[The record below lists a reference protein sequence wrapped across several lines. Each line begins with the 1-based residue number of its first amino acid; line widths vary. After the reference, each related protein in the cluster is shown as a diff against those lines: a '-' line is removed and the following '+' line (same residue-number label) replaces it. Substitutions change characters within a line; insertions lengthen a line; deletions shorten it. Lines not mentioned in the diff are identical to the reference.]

1 LIEYHSAIGNFGYF
15 LEARNRIYNFYNFM
29 GYPSLFGDGVDL
41 WPISTWRPF
50 ISNRVN
56 QPSPFTLSLTGNY
69 NPATNTGTIFA
80 SYQNDSTDAI
90 SARVYFVITED
101 SLYHV
106 DPSGHA
112 WHNRM
117 ARDMLPNEIGELVT
131 VDPGQTLDISRNFT
145 IDAQWDETKCRIV
158 TWIQAGAPSRNVY
171 QAGEIEVMDL
181 VGIVENTNTGIR
193 QRNVMLIHNPCSAD
207 DIRFALNIA
216 QGTPYQ
222 IEIFDVIG
230 RKIKQ
235 VNGTTLTEREI
246 ITCDLNNEQHGRANA
261 GVYFYRF
268 TSTIHQTQGKIIVR

>member
-1 LIEYHSAIGNFGYF
+1 
-15 LEARNRIYNFYNFM
+15 M
-29 GYPSLFGDGVDL
+29 GYPSLFADGVDL

-56 QPSPFTLSLTGNY
+56 QPSPFTVSITGNY
-69 NPATNTGTIFA
+69 NPSTNTGTIFA

-106 DPSGHA
+106 DPNGHA

-117 ARDMLPNEIGELVT
+117 ARDMLPDEIGEPVSIN
-131 VDPGQTLDISRNFT
+131 PGQTLDISRNFT
-145 IDAQWDETKCRIV
+145 IDALWNETKCHIV
-158 TWIQAGAPSRNVY
+158 TWIQADAPSRNVY
-171 QAGEIEVMDL
+171 QAGEIDVIDL
-181 VGIVENTNTGIR
+181 VGIAENTDTGIR
-193 QRNVMLIHNPCSAD
+193 QWGVSLINNPCSAD
-207 DIRFALNIA
+207 NIRFALNTT
-216 QGTPYQ
+216 QGIPYQ

-235 VNGTTLTEREI
+235 ANGTTLTEREI

-268 TSTIHQTQGKIIVR
+268 TSINNQTQGKIIVR